1 MRSLEEE
8 ELPMTGEVVVG
19 LDETDAGVEVDVE
32 LEVEVEV
39 EDADG
44 AEGGLEEG
52 GFREALVF

>member
-1 MRSLEEE
+1 
-8 ELPMTGEVVVG
+8 MTGEAVVG

-39 EDADG
+39 EVEVEDADG

-52 GFREALVF
+52 FFREALVF